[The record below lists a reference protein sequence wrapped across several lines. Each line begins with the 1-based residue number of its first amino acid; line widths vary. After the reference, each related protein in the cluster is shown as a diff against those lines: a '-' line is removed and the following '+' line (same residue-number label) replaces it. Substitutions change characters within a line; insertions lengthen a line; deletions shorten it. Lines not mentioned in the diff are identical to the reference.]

1 MQEHL
6 INLFQ
11 YNNWANR
18 RVFAA
23 LPEVVDRDPSILV
36 LFSHVIMVEKLWLG
50 RISGSRQAP
59 ALWDPIPL
67 PELWHCLNGSAQL
80 WLDYLQ
86 KADAD
91 ELERSVA
98 YVNTK
103 GVAYQNRVAEIA
115 IHLVNHGSHHRGQIL
130 LLIRKLGI
138 SPPLIDFIAYARN
151 E

>member
-1 MQEHL
+1 
-6 INLFQ
+6 
-11 YNNWANR
+11 
-18 RVFAA
+18 
-23 LPEVVDRDPSILV
+23 
-36 LFSHVIMVEKLWLG
+36 MVEKLWLG
-50 RISGSRQAP
+50 RISRSRQAP
-59 ALWDPIPL
+59 ALWDAIPL
-67 PELWHCLNGSAQL
+67 PELWHCLNESAQL